1 MNNNST
7 FNTLPEWHSQD
18 AVILVWPHKHS
29 DWAQRLSIIN
39 NTYTTLTKTISRFEK
54 VIIIAQDD
62 EHIESIQHL
71 CAQANCQLD
80 NCQFYIIPTNDT
92 WVRDYGPQ
100 TVWNGEHLCYLDFG
114 FNAWGEQYA
123 FHHDQKFTQHLLD
136 HLHLGGHRHS
146 QEMILEGGN
155 IDFNQQ
161 GDLLTNLRSF
171 QTNSQ
176 YQNNDEIAQHL
187 KDVFSPRHLLA
198 LDLPPLQGD
207 DTGGHIDT
215 LARFIND
222 DTIVYASCDDPYQ
235 ADHSILQELKHQ
247 LEHQCQKHQST
258 HNTEYKILPMTM
270 PSKTFKNI
278 HGERC
283 PASYVNF
290 CFINEAVLVPQY
302 DDEKDA
308 DAIQLLQQQLPMKKV
323 IGINAL
329 ALIEQF
335 GSLHC
340 ATLHLPKGSL

>member
-1 MNNNST
+1 
-7 FNTLPEWHSQD
+7 
-18 AVILVWPHKHS
+18 
-29 DWAQRLSIIN
+29 
-39 NTYTTLTKTISRFEK
+39 
-54 VIIIAQDD
+54 
-62 EHIESIQHL
+62 
-71 CAQANCQLD
+71 
-80 NCQFYIIPTNDT
+80 
-92 WVRDYGPQ
+92 
-100 TVWNGEHLCYLDFG
+100 
-114 FNAWGEQYA
+114 
-123 FHHDQKFTQHLLD
+123 
-136 HLHLGGHRHS
+136 
-146 QEMILEGGN
+146 MILEGGN

-247 LEHQCQKHQST
+247 LEHQLQKHQST

-270 PSKTFKNI
+270 SSKTFKNI